1 MPGMIKN
8 NDFDE
13 AVCARERQGNKDK
26 RKQRKIQVTTT
37 AERRDQQSTLL
48 LKLSLVLFLPSEGG
62 EISMGR
68 FGHRR

>member
-1 MPGMIKN
+1 MRGMIKN

-13 AVCARERQGNKDK
+13 AVCARERQGNKYK

-37 AERRDQQSTLL
+37 AESRDQQSTLV

-68 FGHRR
+68 FGYRK